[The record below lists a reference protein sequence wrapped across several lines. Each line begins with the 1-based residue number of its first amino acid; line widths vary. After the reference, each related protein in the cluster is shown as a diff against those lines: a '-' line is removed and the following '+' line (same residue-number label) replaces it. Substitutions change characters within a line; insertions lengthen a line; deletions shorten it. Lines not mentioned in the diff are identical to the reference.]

1 MTDRITVKIQRDV
14 TGTSILISEEPD
26 GTPLWE
32 SAGHEARMIADR
44 YGLGPMGK
52 TWARAEVDGNGL
64 LHLGDELEA
73 P

>member
-1 MTDRITVKIQRDV
+1 MTDHITVKIQRDI
-14 TGTSILISEEPD
+14 TGTSILITEGGAPI
-26 GTPLWE
+26 WE

-64 LHLGDELEA
+64 LHLGDELDA
-73 P
+73 A